1 VVGLALALL
10 TIPVLLFYSAKV
22 ANNWLVDGI
31 LAQKWAFQKGLIFL
45 VTVFSLGLASL
56 RSVMTFEK
64 KKKEL
69 FEADAERR
77 AASKKSGKTPAKGKP
92 AAAPKPAAPANP
104 AAAAK
109 PGAKPGAKPPAKSP
123 AKSPAKAPAK
133 VGGRK

>member
-1 VVGLALALL
+1 MEVVGLALALL

-56 RSVMTFEK
+56 RSVMIFEK

-77 AASKKSGKTPAKGKP
+77 MASKKSGGKGQAAKGKP
-92 AAAPKPAAPANP
+92 AAQAKPGAS
-104 AAAAK
+104 AAAK
-109 PGAKPGAKPPAKSP
+109 PAPKAGAKPAAKP
-123 AKSPAKAPAK
+123 PAKAPAK